1 MIINRILHGWVHCS
15 GQVNLIV
22 VTFCFPKGSYLHIW
36 TVLFVPALHRKE
48 KQADISWKSLLK
60 LKDNEKVWHP
70 AYTTGITGVSG
81 QQIALVEL
89 EFNNLVAR
97 KGVCTLQP
105 LILYFKMFCFPQVT
119 EGFRVRALPALSYRE
134 EFMEIKVSK
143 AKGNW
148 INICISLLFSSPQI
162 NTLHW
167 NITFKFFR
175 IYELTLAI
183 LHPQRLQQFFKIQEN
198 KATRW
203 LLYQWWGY
211 EAFSDAD

>member
-60 LKDNEKVWHP
+60 LKDNENVWHP

-175 IYELTLAI
+175 IYELILAI